1 MDYSCSSS
9 EGSVVNHF
17 DKNIVYSVI
26 VAFLVDVRVVFLVHV
41 MGSLFSDPYS
51 VIVAFSV
58 QVKVVLSVTRHGG
71 LFSSHQCSLFSD
83 PSPIFIAIFSESM
96 PFWRY

>member
-51 VIVAFSV
+51 VMVAFLVHVSVAFSV
-58 QVKVVLSVTRHGG
+58 IRHP
-71 LFSSHQCSLFSD
+71 SS
-83 PSPIFIAIFSESM
+83 
-96 PFWRY
+96 